1 MYPKNLKDIQ
11 SPTVRSRVAI
21 ERRIVTSLVN
31 EFAEQGFTFL
41 VDDGGDEYIVC
52 PSVNE
57 ALEALMNTDDDQLGI
72 IDPKVAKTRPIGWIR
87 LVYGNDGWDVM
98 SDWHTN
104 LDQYM
109 PKTLALVEEL
119 S

>member
-1 MYPKNLKDIQ
+1 MYPASLKELD
-11 SPTVRSRVAI
+11 PAVRGRI
-21 ERRIVTSLVN
+21 RLERLIVRSLVN
-31 EFAEQGFTFL
+31 EFHKQGFSFL
-41 VDDGGDEYIVC
+41 VDDGGSEFIPC
-52 PSVNE
+52 ATPSE
-57 ALEALMNTDDDQLGI
+57 ALDALLNTDQDQLGI
-72 IDPKVAKTRPIGWIR
+72 VQNGETIGWIL

-109 PKTLALVEEL
+109 PRTLALVEKL